1 MMWDTLQYFNI
12 SWGYHFWDIYIYIY
26 GYMGSGNL
34 YQLAIIEFPEKKC
47 SYDHPQISHLR
58 PSAEKTLS
66 RLEGLST
73 SVSTDC
79 LRLTAWIGS
88 FSIIQLFKNQ
98 RMKNRR
104 QGISKFWSR
113 PGTCRRQK
121 LVYPKSEVA
130 KKALSK
136 SPSIDSTSSKVPKIS
151 QIPQSICVFVWFF
164 SHDPSLEDGTVIS
177 AALTAAWWQVQRTK
191 RSRLQPGKGLV

>member
-1 MMWDTLQYFNI
+1 MNF
-12 SWGYHFWDIYIYIY
+12 G
-26 GYMGSGNL
+26 
-34 YQLAIIEFPEKKC
+34 K
-47 SYDHPQISHLR
+47 HLR

-66 RLEGLST
+66 RWGLST
-73 SVSTDC
+73 SMSTDC
-79 LRLTAWIGS
+79 LRLTVWIGS

-98 RMKNRR
+98 RMKYRR

-164 SHDPSLEDGTVIS
+164 SHDPPLKMAPSSVQLSRPARGGRCKGPKEAACSQAGGWFEFKCCSNPPLIHIS
-177 AALTAAWWQVQRTK
+177 FR
-191 RSRLQPGKGLV
+191 G